1 MPEPAATSQ
10 TVESDEA
17 LLERFYTLGDEAA
30 FGELVERHRA
40 FVYRLAFARCGRQ
53 ALTEEITQEV
63 FMQLVRKTPRKPDL
77 AFRLWLYGLVS
88 NAARVLTRSEAR
100 SAKRAQ
106 SRRYLERANAL
117 PNREMQAEQDEE
129 CRAELLKA
137 LSAMKEEHR
146 VPVVLH
152 YIQGLTQADVGALVG
167 LSQSMVARRISQGL
181 ELLRSHMAR
190 AGFTAGAVALPQLL
204 GHGQFLAPSE
214 ALNALLAS
222 PSALKAAAGNL
233 RLAQQASVRLLAARS
248 PWIARMALALAVAV
262 PLAVAGWSV
271 LGSGAGT
278 AAERPAP
285 QATQAPEPPR
295 AEAPLNF
302 VWDFE
307 DGDFADVLPRH
318 GRFLWG
324 KSEQTGRHILA
335 FPPLEEEGFLKLP
348 IKPEGRTL
356 MIEAEHKGYNTGNS
370 LAGVILCK
378 DDLPLPCE
386 WYGPAKRMGIDLR
399 TFRISRFYLLEG
411 RYMVATRNE
420 GVWGFWEYAKPV
432 PDAQLVFCM
441 MNIALGRL
449 TVKSIAPE
457 EVPPQFRDMQAVRM
471 GLVSMPRE
479 GTPYRM
485 EFKTAV
491 AERRKH

>member
-17 LLERFYTLGDEAA
+17 LQERFYAQGDEAA

-63 FMQLVRKTPRKPDL
+63 FMQLVRKAPRKPDL

-88 NAARVLTRSEAR
+88 NVARVLTRSEAR

-117 PNREMQAEQDEE
+117 PNRETQAEQDQE

-152 YIQGLTQADVGALVG
+152 YIQGMTQSDVGALVG

-181 ELLRSHMAR
+181 ELLRSHMTR

-214 ALNALLAS
+214 ALSALLAS
-222 PSALKAAAGNL
+222 PSALKAAAGNM
-233 RLAQQASVRLLAARS
+233 RLAQQASVRMLASRS
-248 PWIARMALALAVAV
+248 PWAARIALTLLVAV

-271 LGSGAGT
+271 LGSSAEP
-278 AAERPAP
+278 APERPKMKAA
-285 QATQAPEPPR
+285 QATEPPR

-318 GRFLWG
+318 GHFLWG

-335 FPPLEEEGFLKLP
+335 FPPLDQEGFLKLP

-356 MIEAEHKGYNTGNS
+356 LIEAEHKGYHPGNS

-378 DDLPLPCE
+378 DDLPLPCA
-386 WYGPAKRMGIDLR
+386 WYGPEKPLSIDLR

-420 GVWGFWEYAKPV
+420 TSWGFWEYAEPV
-432 PDAQLVFCM
+432 PDAQLVFCL

-449 TVKSIAPE
+449 TVKTIAPE
-457 EVPPQFRDMQAVRM
+457 KVPQQFRDMKTVRV

-485 EFKTAV
+485 DFKTAA